1 MKKFIITALLFFAP
15 VSYSGS
21 TPDSEEL
28 AKALKLDCHTLGAAS
43 CTSRLIAVSA
53 CTFSYGIAKKDKTVK
68 ESLDIADE
76 LFVLLMKGDVLNPNS
91 MFDDQNLIK
100 ESIKSETIERVA
112 KCKEWTKEAIPKIVL
127 EKTGKP
133 ATPEFI
139 EGATNTFALWWMSTY
154 ERIIKQEK
162 TTSSRSSR
170 IYFASH

>member
-1 MKKFIITALLFFAP
+1 MYFL
-15 VSYSGS
+15 
-21 TPDSEEL
+21 
-28 AKALKLDCHTLGAAS
+28 H
-43 CTSRLIAVSA
+43 
-53 CTFSYGIAKKDKTVK
+53 
-68 ESLDIADE
+68 
-76 LFVLLMKGDVLNPNS
+76 S

-154 ERIIKQEK
+154 ETIIKRGK
-162 TTSSRSSR
+162 
-170 IYFASH
+170 